1 MKEGECFTMSGDD
14 WGNCV
19 MQDGQKEDRDSPE
32 TGLLSDPSE
41 VAPQQPREEN
51 HFPQAPAFAG
61 SRFDDPVS
69 RMFLGAEGLRPIWRL
84 CLYFAMSRAVFL
96 LLNAALNFI
105 ADRSSVLPLW
115 IEMASECVL
124 LLAAVVPA
132 LAMARL
138 EWRGWDDYGLPRH
151 GAFGKLFWLGA
162 AWGIAALSVLILV
175 LHGAHAFAFG
185 RLALHGMRILKFAA
199 FWGLFFLIVA
209 FAEEFLLRGY
219 TQFTLTQAAGFW
231 PAAVLLSIAFGAIHF
246 LNPGEAWQGILA
258 AACIGFFF
266 CLTLRRTGNLWFAV
280 GFHAAWDWG
289 ESYLYSVPDSGGV
302 SPGHL
307 LRSSFHGPKWLTGGS
322 VGPEGSVLIFV
333 LLALLWVIFDRVYP
347 EVKYNANPPIK
358 RVVA

>member
-1 MKEGECFTMSGDD
+1 MKEGECFTMTGDD
-14 WGNCV
+14 SGNAV
-19 MQDGQKEDRDSPE
+19 MHENEKKDYDSSE
-32 TGLLSDPSE
+32 TGLPSDPIE
-41 VAPQQPREEN
+41 AAPQTP
-51 HFPQAPAFAG
+51 PSLS
-61 SRFDDPVS
+61 SRFDDPMS
-69 RMFLGAEGLRPIWRL
+69 RIFLGADGLRPIWRL

-96 LLNAALNFI
+96 LLDAALNFI

-115 IEMASECVL
+115 IEMGSEFVL

-132 LAMARL
+132 LTMARL
-138 EWRGWDDYGLPRH
+138 EWRGWDDYGLPTRH
-151 GAFGKLFWLGA
+151 AFGKLFWIGML
-162 AWGIAALSVLILV
+162 WGMTAISVLIFA
-175 LHGAHAFAFG
+175 LHGVGALTFG
-185 RLALHGMRILKFAA
+185 KLALHGLRILKFAA
-199 FWGLFFLIVA
+199 FWGAFFLIVA

-219 TQFTLTQAAGFW
+219 SQFTLTQGTGFW

-266 CLTLRRTGNLWFAV
+266 CLTLRRTGSLWFAV

-307 LRSSFHGPKWLTGGS
+307 LKSSFHGPKWLTGGS
-322 VGPEGSVLIFV
+322 VGPEGSVLVFV

-347 EVKYNANPPIK
+347 EVKYNSNPPIK
-358 RVVA
+358 RVAA